1 MRRFA
6 ACLALLAGC
15 LSVATSA
22 QKAPPVDVPAT
33 IAGVA
38 EYVQN
43 YFARAQ
49 SIICDET
56 VRVQSLG
63 YDLLGDQS
71 PGRTLRHE
79 LRVSWEPAPDGGLA
93 PPQVLRTLISVN
105 GRRPRERD
113 RDKCFDPQATSPEVL
128 GIFLPENQAQLTFKS
143 AGRGKSNGRAALLID
158 VIDREDGPVKVE
170 TNENCVRFGKP
181 GGSWWRA
188 WVDAETYAI
197 LRLDEHLSRPFDA
210 TIPADRKLGTP
221 RIDAII
227 ERVDTSITYRA
238 VRFADPDETV
248 LLPVSK
254 DTVQVIRNSP
264 SPRMRTTY
272 TYRNY
277 RRFMTSGR
285 IVQ

>member
-1 MRRFA
+1 MRLA
-6 ACLALLAGC
+6 ACVALLAGC

-22 QKAPPVDVPAT
+22 QKAPPVDVDAT
-33 IAGVA
+33 VARVA
-38 EYVQN
+38 EYVQH

-71 PGRTLRHE
+71 PGRTLRSE
-79 LRVSWEPAPDGGLA
+79 LRVSWEPDENGGLGT
-93 PPQVLRTLISVN
+93 PQILRTLISVN

-128 GIFLPENQAQLTFKS
+128 GIFLPENQQQLTFKS
-143 AGRGKSNGRAALLID
+143 AGRGKSNGRAALMID
-158 VIDREDGPVKVE
+158 VIDHEDGPVTVE

-188 WVDAETYAI
+188 WVDAETFAI

-210 TIPADRKLGTP
+210 TIPADRKMGTP

-227 ERVDTSITYRA
+227 ERVDTSITYRP
-238 VRFADPDETV
+238 VTFADPDETV
-248 LLPVSK
+248 LLPASK
-254 DTVQVIRNSP
+254 DTMQVIRNSP
-264 SPRMRTTY
+264 SPRVRTTY

>member
-1 MRRFA
+1 MRLA
-6 ACLALLAGC
+6 ACVALLAGC

-22 QKAPPVDVPAT
+22 QKAPPVDVHAT
-33 IAGVA
+33 VARVA
-38 EYVQN
+38 EYVQH

-71 PGRTLRHE
+71 PGRTLRSE
-79 LRVSWEPAPDGGLA
+79 LRVSWEPDENGGLGT
-93 PPQVLRTLISVN
+93 PQILRTLISVN

-128 GIFLPENQAQLTFKS
+128 GIFLPENQQQLTFKS
-143 AGRGKSNGRAALLID
+143 AGRGKSNGRAALMID
-158 VIDREDGPVKVE
+158 VIDHEDGPVKVE

-197 LRLDEHLSRPFDA
+197 LRLDEHLSHPFDA
-210 TIPADRKLGTP
+210 TIPADRKMGTP

-227 ERVDTSITYRA
+227 ERVDTSITYRP
-238 VRFADPDETV
+238 VTFADPDETV
-248 LLPVSK
+248 LLPASK

-264 SPRMRTTY
+264 SPRVRTTY

>member
-1 MRRFA
+1 MRRFV
-6 ACLALLAGC
+6 ACVALLVAG

-22 QKAPPVDVPAT
+22 QKAPPVDVSAT
-33 IAGVA
+33 VARVA

-63 YDLLGDQS
+63 YDLMGDQA

-79 LRVSWEPAPDGGLA
+79 LRVSWESGPDGSLA
-93 PPQVLRTLISVN
+93 PPQVFRTLLSVN

-113 RDKCFDPQATSPEVL
+113 RDNCFDPQATSPEVL
-128 GIFLPENQAQLTFKS
+128 GIFLPENQKQLSFKS

-158 VIDREDGPVKVE
+158 VIDHEDGPVKVE

-188 WVDAETYAI
+188 WVDADTYAI

-210 TIPADRKLGTP
+210 TIPADRKLGTQ

-227 ERVDTSITYRA
+227 ERVDTSISYRA
-238 VRFADPDETV
+238 VTFADPDETV
-248 LLPVSK
+248 LLPASK
-254 DTVQVIRNSP
+254 ETVQVIRNSP
-264 SPRMRTTY
+264 SPRMRTSY

>member
-6 ACLALLAGC
+6 LCLALLVGG
-15 LSVATSA
+15 LSAVGSA

-33 IAGVA
+33 ITRVA

-63 YDLLGDQS
+63 YDLLGDS
-71 PGRTLRHE
+71 NPGRTLRHE
-79 LRVSWEPAPDGGLA
+79 LRVSWEPGPDGGIST
-93 PPQVLRTLISVN
+93 PHVLRTLLSVN

-128 GIFLPENQAQLTFKS
+128 GIFLPENQATLTFKS
-143 AGRGKSNGRAALLID
+143 AGRGKSHGRAALMID
-158 VIDREDGPVKVE
+158 AIDHDDGPVTVE

-188 WVDAETYAI
+188 WVDAETYAV
-197 LRLDEHLSRPFDA
+197 LRLDEHLSRPFEA
-210 TIPADRKLGTP
+210 TIPADRKMGTP

-227 ERVDTSITYRA
+227 ERVDTSITYRP
-238 VRFADPDETV
+238 VTFADPDETV
-248 LLPVSK
+248 LLPASK
-254 DTVQVIRNSP
+254 ETVQVIRNSP
-264 SPRMRTTY
+264 SPRVRTTY
-272 TYRNY
+272 SYRNY